1 MPEVYIAR
9 AVCEKHPRWG
19 KSLKPACKIHVRNV
33 EENLS
38 DHFDYS
44 VMKNSCNRCNREIEG
59 THLVFHEVDQEER
72 KHRFGFFCTQCSV
85 ELLDSLKGKLEWFH
99 MESGWKGYII
109 PETRVQLERAGLI
122 HPEFGT
128 QSIEIDYVGRR
139 NRRIGRTEILEI
151 LNEIC
156 RGTDSGD
163 KGRI

>member
-1 MPEVYIAR
+1 
-9 AVCEKHPRWG
+9 
-19 KSLKPACKIHVRNV
+19 
-33 EENLS
+33 
-38 DHFDYS
+38 
-44 VMKNSCNRCNREIEG
+44 
-59 THLVFHEVDQEER
+59 
-72 KHRFGFFCTQCSV
+72 
-85 ELLDSLKGKLEWFH
+85 

-122 HPEFGT
+122 HPKFGT